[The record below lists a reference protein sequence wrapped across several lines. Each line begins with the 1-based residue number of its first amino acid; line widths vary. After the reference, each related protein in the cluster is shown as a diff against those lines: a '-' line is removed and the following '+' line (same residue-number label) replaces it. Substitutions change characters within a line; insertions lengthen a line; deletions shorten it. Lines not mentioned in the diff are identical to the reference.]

1 MKRITLVSIVV
12 AALLLTAFVVVRAE
26 TRRRDGWRGHCWCH
40 RGPLSYLAY
49 ELKLNDAQR
58 EQIRTLWRTEQPT
71 FSAHIHEFL
80 AENKEMNATAA
91 NGNPDQSEVQRIA
104 DREASTIATLLI
116 ERVRLQSEIYSTVL
130 DPEQRAKAEVLRK
143 KWEARLDLAADHLG
157 TQPAEK

>member
-1 MKRITLVSIVV
+1 MKRIKLVSIIV
-12 AALLLTAFVVVRAE
+12 AALLLTAFVIVRAE
-26 TRRRDGWRGHCWCH
+26 TRGRDGWRGYCWRH

-49 ELKLNDAQR
+49 ELKLSDTQR

-71 FSAHIHEFL
+71 FAAHIHEFL
-80 AENKEMNATAA
+80 AENKEMNAIAA

-104 DREASTIATLLI
+104 DREAATIATLLV

-130 DPEQRAKAEVLRK
+130 NPEQRAKAEVMRK
-143 KWEARLDLAADHLG
+143 RWESRLDLAADHLG

>member
-26 TRRRDGWRGHCWCH
+26 TRGRDGWRGHCWRH

-58 EQIRTLWRTEQPT
+58 EQIRTLWRTKQPT
-71 FSAHIHEFL
+71 FFAHIHEFL

>member
-1 MKRITLVSIVV
+1 
-12 AALLLTAFVVVRAE
+12 
-26 TRRRDGWRGHCWCH
+26 
-40 RGPLSYLAY
+40 
-49 ELKLNDAQR
+49 
-58 EQIRTLWRTEQPT
+58 
-71 FSAHIHEFL
+71 
-80 AENKEMNATAA
+80 MNATAA